1 MAVLSVPNISL
12 PVLIIAFVALFALH
26 RIYFELTTGARR
38 RRMIRE
44 NGCEPVYQYPHK
56 GIGGKLLGLDVIKE
70 MVKSG
75 KEGRMHEATRLRN
88 FSDGRKTLKVKV
100 LRQRFI
106 STIEPENVKTILST
120 RFADYSLG
128 RRRKEVFVPIF
139 GHGIF
144 ATDGAAWERSR
155 SMVRPNFTRQQVAD
169 LDMFEAHVS
178 HLIDSIP
185 RDGST
190 VDLQDLFF
198 GLTMD
203 SATEFLFG
211 QSTNTLAPGL
221 ETKSANEFVK
231 AFVYVTETVS
241 KNFASGGLTEYLP
254 DKKWKKSIQI
264 MHDFADDIIREA
276 MDEATKEKQQPGRS
290 GRRYVFLRELL
301 RQTQDLYALR
311 SELLNILLAGRD
323 TTAGLLSNTWH
334 VLSKRPDIWRKLRA
348 EVEELGGERPDYAA
362 IKDMKYLKWVLNES
376 LRLMPVVPGNSR
388 EAIRDTVLPVGGGPD
403 GQSPVL
409 IKEGEIVAY
418 SPWSMHRR
426 EDFYGPDALE
436 FKPERWETLRP
447 GWEYLPFNGGPRICV
462 GQQYALMEAS
472 YATIRLIQ
480 TFPRIESRD
489 EREWR
494 EWLTITLSS
503 GVGCKVALYEK

>member
-1 MAVLSVPNISL
+1 MAIMSIPHLPI
-12 PVLIIAFVALFALH
+12 PVLLIALVAVYALH
-26 RIYFELTTGARR
+26 RIYYELTTGARR
-38 RRMIRE
+38 RRMIRD
-44 NGCEPVYQYPHK
+44 NGCEEVVWYPHK
-56 GIGGKLLGLDVIKE
+56 GIMGKLYGVDVIKQ
-70 MVKSG
+70 MVQSG
-75 KEGRMHEATRLRN
+75 KEGRMNEATRLRN
-88 FSDGRKTLKVKV
+88 FSSGRNTLK
-100 LRQRFI
+100 LRMAKNTVI
-106 STIEPENVKTILST
+106 STIEPEIIKTILST
-120 RFADYSLG
+120 KFQDYSLG
-128 RRRKEVFVPIF
+128 KRRRQVFLPIF

-144 ATDGAAWERSR
+144 ANDGTAWERSR
-155 SMVRPNFTRQQVAD
+155 AMVRPNFTRQQVAD

-198 GLTMD
+198 GLTID

-211 QSTNTLAPGL
+211 RSTNSLAPGL

-231 AFVYVTETVS
+231 AFVYVTEACG
-241 KNFASGGLTEYLP
+241 KNFRTGGLTDYIP
-254 DKKWKKSIQI
+254 DAQWRKSVKII
-264 MHDFADDIIREA
+264 HDFADEIIHEA
-276 MDEATKEKQQPGRS
+276 MEELKSGKQDPNS
-290 GRRYVFLRELL
+290 RYVFLHALL
-301 RQTQDLYALR
+301 NQTQDPYALR

-334 VLSKRPDIWRKLRA
+334 VLSNRPDIWAKLKA
-348 EVEELGGERPDYAA
+348 EVDELGGEKPDYNT

-388 EAIRDTVLPVGGGPD
+388 EAIRDTILPLGGGVD
-403 GQSPVL
+403 GKAPVL
-409 IKEGEIVAY
+409 VRKGQVVAY

-426 EDFYGPDALE
+426 KDFYGPDALE
-436 FKPERWETLRP
+436 FKPERWESLRP

-489 EREWR
+489 DREWR
-494 EWLTITLSS
+494 EWLTVTLAS
-503 GVGCKVALYEK
+503 GVGTKVALFEK